1 MIYIYVGIAGVL
13 GALCRYAAGLAAN
26 HLAAALWLPV
36 ATLLCNYSGSFALGW
51 LSSGGAARMRLS
63 DTGRIAVTSGFV
75 GSYTTFSSF
84 SAETVHLLQSGEIVA
99 ALSYVMISL
108 WGGLLLAWLGI
119 KIGERKAAE
128 GGVV

>member
-13 GALCRYAAGLAAN
+13 GALCRYAVGLAAN
-26 HLAAALWLPV
+26 HLAAASLLPV

-51 LSSGGAARMRLS
+51 LSSGGTVRMRLS

-84 SAETVHLLQSGEIVA
+84 SAETVLLLQTGEIGI
-99 ALSYVMISL
+99 ALTYVMISL
-108 WGGLLLAWLGI
+108 WGGLLLAWLGG
-119 KIGERKAAE
+119 KIGRRKATR
-128 GGVV
+128 GGVA

>member
-13 GALCRYAAGLAAN
+13 GALCRYAIGLAVH
-26 HLAAALWLPV
+26 HLAAASLLPV

-63 DTGRIAVTSGFV
+63 DAGRIAVASGFV

-84 SAETVHLLQSGEIVA
+84 GAETVHLLQTGKIGIAV
-99 ALSYVMISL
+99 SYVMLSL
-108 WGGLLLAWLGI
+108 WGGLLLAWLGV
-119 KIGERKAAE
+119 KVGGRKAV
-128 GGVV
+128 GDGVA